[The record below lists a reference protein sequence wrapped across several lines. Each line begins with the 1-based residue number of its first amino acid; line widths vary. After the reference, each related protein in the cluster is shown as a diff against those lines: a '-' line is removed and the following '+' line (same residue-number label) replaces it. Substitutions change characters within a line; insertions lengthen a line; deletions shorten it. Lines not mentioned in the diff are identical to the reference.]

1 MVKKNDYLIIGVVIL
16 ALAFATGM
24 INLGGAGAVGGQQPG
39 GAGGAASVSCPTI
52 VSQTLANKT
61 YDADKRSTG
70 VASAAT
76 VYLSAANG
84 QPYPGGLTTQ
94 QLGTYDVLMTATN
107 YFSTLVTTTTSCSA
121 SPDVVGYLKGVD
133 TPTDDLYNA
142 NQITL
147 NTASPLAVGASGS
160 AVAHL
165 KLSQAAAYKHL
176 TGESGKLCV
185 FVVVSNTSEWD
196 TAASSAVFNGV
207 PCTTLGNAGLGNT
220 ATPAAVAA
228 NGTTGMSYV
237 CTGDYAA
244 ANDGSI
250 YDLSLKMAAAS
261 GVNPAATNNT
271 IFYGG
276 ADRYANSIDGKVSVG
291 CSNDAGTAIQTLRT
305 INLEVS

>member
-1 MVKKNDYLIIGVVIL
+1 MVKKNDYLIIGAVIL
-16 ALAFATGM
+16 VLAFAGGF
-24 INLGGAGAVGGQQPG
+24 ISLGGAGAVGGAQVPT
-39 GAGGAASVSCPTI
+39 GAGGAAAVSCPTI
-52 VSQTLANKT
+52 VSQTLGNRT
-61 YDADKRSTG
+61 YDADRHTT
-70 VASAAT
+70 VVTNTPT

-84 QPYPGGLTTQ
+84 QPYPGGVSTQ
-94 QLGTYDVLMTATN
+94 QLGSYDVLMTATN

-121 SPDVVGYLKGVD
+121 TPQVVGYLKGVD

-147 NTASPLAVGASGS
+147 NTATPLAVGASGS

-196 TAASSAVFNGV
+196 AAQSSAVFNGA
-207 PCTTLGNAGLGNT
+207 PCTSLSAAGFGNT
-220 ATPAAVAA
+220 VTPSAIS
-228 NGTTGMSYV
+228 GTVGMSYA
-237 CTGDYAA
+237 CSGDFQ
-244 ANDGSI
+244 ANDGTI
-250 YDLSLKMAAAS
+250 YDMALKMQAAS

-271 IFYGG
+271 IYYGG

-291 CSNDAGTAIQTLRT
+291 CGTDAGAAIQTLRS